1 MKNLQK
7 LFEMSPAIRK
17 IIGENSNPTN
27 RNKKLMELFAKEF
40 DDFDSELHKA
50 LEAYSKQGFFAS
62 PQVNSK
68 KEYSERFFDW
78 EIVNLVR
85 RTNIS
90 PSNHQLISLDTSVF
104 FIQYLISGGFK
115 NPEIPFTN
123 EAVSSEFDE
132 SFVYINT
139 NK

>member
-90 PSNHQLISLDTSVF
+90 PSNHQLISL
-104 FIQYLISGGFK
+104 
-115 NPEIPFTN
+115 
-123 EAVSSEFDE
+123 
-132 SFVYINT
+132 
-139 NK
+139 

>member
-1 MKNLQK
+1 
-7 LFEMSPAIRK
+7 MSPAIRK

-104 FIQYLISGGFK
+104 FIQYLINGGFK